1 MIWELLGPASDPT
14 GTRDDR
20 VAEGEARPVGH
31 HFAVSVMAVALNLVL
46 QASTSLRAAAKCF
59 GIFQQREQPSFW
71 TIRNWVLRL
80 GLYELRR
87 TKCPAADWVFIVDA
101 TIAIGQHKALVILGV
116 RLSQME
122 VRGFNLGHQDVTTL
136 GLCLLTRCDGPAV
149 QAEVAAA
156 ARAVGV
162 PRLVVS
168 DGGAD
173 VKKGVALFQAEH
185 PEVDWNYDLTH
196 RLARL
201 LEKRLATAV
210 WWQEFG
216 RQVGPCRQGCQQTA
230 WSHLQ
235 PPTLR
240 TKARWFNL
248 EPLIEWG
255 LQVLAYGRRE
265 RLSGDDQFATL
276 FGWLG
281 AYEPEL
287 KEARQI
293 VALIEAVSQ
302 IIKHGGLNAAQVRR
316 CEARIRQL
324 GTTAETRGFGQEVR
338 EFLREQLTKVRC
350 GETLLGSSDVIES
363 VFGKYK
369 AVVERSPL
377 KAITSMVL
385 MVAALTSVRTKAVI
399 VEAME
404 AVGMADVDEWFAENG
419 ERSLLAKRREVFNR
433 KIIGTKPA

>member
-1 MIWELLGPASDPT
+1 
-14 GTRDDR
+14 
-20 VAEGEARPVGH
+20 V
-31 HFAVSVMAVALNLVL
+31 
-46 QASTSLRAAAKCF
+46 
-59 GIFQQREQPSFW
+59 
-71 TIRNWVLRL
+71 
-80 GLYELRR
+80 
-87 TKCPAADWVFIVDA
+87 
-101 TIAIGQHKALVILGV
+101 
-116 RLSQME
+116 
-122 VRGFNLGHQDVTTL
+122 
-136 GLCLLTRCDGPAV
+136 
-149 QAEVAAA
+149 
-156 ARAVGV
+156 
-162 PRLVVS
+162 
-168 DGGAD
+168 
-173 VKKGVALFQAEH
+173 EH

-248 EPLIEWG
+248 ESLIEWG

-265 RLSGDDQFATL
+265 RLSGDDQFAKL

-281 AYEPEL
+281 AYESEL

-302 IIKHGGLNAAQVRR
+302 IIKHGGLNATQVRQ

-324 GTTAETRGFGQEVR
+324 GTTVETRGFGQEVR

-404 AVGMADVDEWFAENG
+404 AVGMADVDKWFAENG

-433 KIIGTKPA
+433 KTIGTITA